1 MRRSLL
7 SLASVMAL
15 AACTTA
21 GPATGQESADSP
33 SRSASFVVVG
43 DTGYIPSYERFDDDE
58 GPMKTIGEYMALMQ
72 EDWLERNPD
81 MEGFRPTPW
90 VFESA
95 LGSYMEASGM
105 WPVARAAD
113 EICRRDGC
121 DFAAMVGDNIYPD
134 GATLGADGISDERRF
149 QDMLNA
155 PYGKLGEGV
164 ENFTIYTMMGN
175 HDWHISRA
183 ATEAQ
188 LKYLQDHPNFTMPDY
203 FYSAVPAGMDGFVEI
218 FVIDTEMLL
227 ASTTVYEDNLD
238 SQGREARTEELD
250 TWPDFV
256 APQTEA
262 EKNMVGWLRDSLA
275 ASDAKWKIVMGHHA
289 VWSGGGSKF
298 EKAHSLRAL
307 YMDALCD
314 YADVYISG
322 DDHMTEVY
330 SDTCNMDDRPE
341 LPTLVAGAG
350 SKYRPLHKLFH
361 ANQLANNPNLKNYY
375 SRGSDWGFLKLDL
388 TEDQLLVN
396 IYSAGTDMEG
406 RPIDEG
412 QVSFERRSQFAK

>member
-1 MRRSLL
+1 MRSRL
-7 SLASVMAL
+7 SISVATLCL
-15 AACTTA
+15 AACA
-21 GPATGQESADSP
+21 HADLAVSQNSVP
-33 SRSASFVVVG
+33 EAAQRSASFVVVG
-43 DTGYIPSYERFDDDE
+43 DTVYIPSYERYDDDE

-81 MEGFRPTPW
+81 MTGFRPTPW
-90 VFESA
+90 VYESA
-95 LGSYMEASGM
+95 LGGYMEQSGM

-113 EICRRDGC
+113 EVCKTTGC
-121 DFAAMVGDNIYPD
+121 DFATMVGDNIYPD

-149 QDMLNA
+149 FDMLDR

-183 ATEAQ
+183 GTEAQ
-188 LKYLQDHPNFTMPDY
+188 LAYLQQHPNFTMPGY
-203 FYSAVPAGMDGFVEI
+203 FYSAEPAGMEGFLEI

-238 SQGREARTEELD
+238 SEGREARTGELD
-250 TWPDFV
+250 EWPEFV

-262 EKNMVGWLRDSLA
+262 EKNMVGWLKEALA
-275 ASDAKWKIVMGHHA
+275 TSDAHWKIVIGHHA

-298 EKAHSLRAL
+298 EKAHALRAL
-307 YMDALCD
+307 YMDALCEH
-314 YADVYISG
+314 ADAYISG

-330 SDTCNMDDRPE
+330 SDSCNMTNRPE
-341 LPTLVAGAG
+341 LPTLVSGAG
-350 SKYRPLHKLFH
+350 SKYRPLHVKFH

-388 TEDQLLVN
+388 SEDELTVN
-396 IYSAGTDMEG
+396 IYSTATDMEG

-412 QVSFERRSQFAK
+412 QVVFKHRSLD